1 MQFRVPFRGAFS
13 ATLLVLTTA
22 STAASAGPGPARA
35 ATPAAHPVTNVAT
48 PPAVLPM
55 GRSVGSPTLGHLVSG
70 ARLGDAPYLRVVPTY
85 ASGDV
90 RWGLGALVGMIDRAA
105 RRVRHQYPDAVLSVG
120 HLSRQGG
127 GNLDRHASH
136 ESGRDA
142 DVAFFTKN
150 AQGKLVF
157 ADHFVPFRADGTAP
171 TWPGAIFDDAK
182 NWALVAALLDDPA
195 THVSHIFVAAPLRA
209 RLLAYA
215 DRLGAPAALRVRA
228 AITMVQPHGS
238 LPHDDHFHV
247 RISCPA
253 GMAGCIEN
261 PAASRVARR
270 PHASHAAASRSP
282 APAARTTAAAAPPP
296 PRHTASV
303 DPARDEPHPPPDAPR
318 PNATFE
324 AVPGLLM
331 DDADGPDPQ

>member
-1 MQFRVPFRGAFS
+1 MHLRGGFWL
-13 ATLLVLTTA
+13 TLLALTTA
-22 STAASAGPGPARA
+22 STAALAGPGPARA
-35 ATPAAHPVTNVAT
+35 ATPGAHPVTNVAT

-55 GRSVGSPTLGHLVSG
+55 GRSVGSPTAGHLVG
-70 ARLGDAPYLRVVPTY
+70 AAHLGDAPYLRVVPTY
-85 ASGDV
+85 QAGDV

-105 RRVRHQYPDAVLSVG
+105 RRVRHQYPDAVLSIG

-142 DVAFFTKN
+142 DLAFYAKN
-150 AQGKLVF
+150 GQGQLVF
-157 ADHFVPFRADGTAP
+157 ADHFVPFRGDGTAA
-171 TWPGAIFDDAK
+171 TWPGAVFDDAK

-215 DRLGAPAALRVRA
+215 DHVGAPAALKMRA

-253 GMAGCIEN
+253 GMTGCIEN
-261 PAASRVARR
+261 PAVSRVARR
-270 PHASHAAASRSP
+270 PHTAHAP
-282 APAARTTAAAAPPP
+282 APRTPPPAAHATAAAPPP
-296 PRHTASV
+296 PPVHHTASL
-303 DPARDEPHPPPDAPR
+303 DPARDEPRPPPDAPR

>member
-1 MQFRVPFRGAFS
+1 MHHRGAFFWP
-13 ATLLVLTTA
+13 TLLVLTTA
-22 STAASAGPGPARA
+22 STTALAGPGPAR
-35 ATPAAHPVTNVAT
+35 PAHPVTNVAT

-55 GRSVGSPTLGHLVSG
+55 GRSVGSPTSGHLVG
-70 ARLGDAPYLRVVPTY
+70 AARLADAPYLRIVPTY
-85 ASGDV
+85 VPGDV

-120 HLSRQGG
+120 HLSRQSG

-150 AQGKLVF
+150 GQGQLVF

-171 TWPGAIFDDAK
+171 TWPGAVFDDAK

-228 AITMVQPHGS
+228 AMTMVQPHGS

-253 GMAGCIEN
+253 GMTGCIEN
-261 PAASRVARR
+261 PVVARFARR
-270 PHASHAAASRSP
+270 PHAARAPASRTA
-282 APAARTTAAAAPPP
+282 APAAHATAPPP
-296 PRHTASV
+296 PPPAHHAANL
-303 DPARDEPHPPPDAPR
+303 DPARDEPRPPPDAPR
-318 PNATFE
+318 PNGMFE

>member
-1 MQFRVPFRGAFS
+1 MQSRRGFLP
-13 ATLLVLTTA
+13 TLLVLMTA
-22 STAASAGPGPARA
+22 STAALAGPGPAHTGA
-35 ATPAAHPVTNVAT
+35 PAPHVTNVAT

-55 GRSVGSPTLGHLVSG
+55 GRSVGSPTAGHLVGG
-70 ARLGDAPYLRVVPTY
+70 AHLADAPYLRIVPTY
-85 ASGDV
+85 VPGDV
-90 RWGLGALVGMIDRAA
+90 RWGLGALVGMLDRAA

-120 HLSRQGG
+120 HLSRQSG

-142 DVAFFTKN
+142 DVAFYVKN
-150 AQGKLVF
+150 AQGQLVF
-157 ADHFVPFRADGTAP
+157 ADHFVPFRGDGMAT
-171 TWPGAIFDDAK
+171 TWPGAVFDDAK

-195 THVSHIFVAAPLRA
+195 THVSHIFVASPLRA

-215 DRLGAPAALRVRA
+215 DRIAAPPALRMRA
-228 AITMVQPHGS
+228 AMTMVQPHGS

-253 GMAGCIEN
+253 GMTGCIEN
-261 PAASRVARR
+261 PAVSRIARR
-270 PHASHAAASRSP
+270 PHAAH
-282 APAARTTAAAAPPP
+282 APAARTPPPPAHATVAAPPP
-296 PRHTASV
+296 PTRHTAAL
-303 DPARDEPHPPPDAPR
+303 DPARDEPRPPPDAPR